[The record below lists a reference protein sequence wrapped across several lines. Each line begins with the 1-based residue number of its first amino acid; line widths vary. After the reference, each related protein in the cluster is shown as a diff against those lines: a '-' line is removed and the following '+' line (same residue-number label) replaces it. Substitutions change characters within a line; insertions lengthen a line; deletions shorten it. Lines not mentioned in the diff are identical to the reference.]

1 MRRGRKSAAQTP
13 APKKDRVYGSKT
25 NPKGSASS
33 EKSAKSIVLSDK
45 TILLLRNKLN
55 EFKEKHPKKSNITLN
70 DLKAVYRRGLGA
82 YSSSHRPTITG
93 GVPNSRSAWA
103 TARVNKFLLKAGGA
117 KVKAAY
123 VQDDD
128 LMADGGTTIENIK
141 CINCGWDWNIED
153 STESDKY
160 ICHNCNFDNTPYYQ
174 NGGLI
179 APNGNPSNLTPEQY
193 NLVRTPEFK
202 AWFGD
207 WENSPQTASKVVD
220 ENGEPLVV
228 YRGSIESL
236 GSLGYEFKLG
246 FNLLNKPKE
255 NYFGHFFTDDI
266 AVAEQYQLTNHWGE
280 KIGGEVNSFFIKS
293 NKNLNLTDFDTQI
306 SLKSFV
312 NGLTEKGVSFQGFEN
327 MPNEII
333 NYFEDNSYVGWGSY
347 IFDYFDIFPELRD
360 LFLANGYDSVLFL
373 EKSRT
378 TFPYN
383 VYVAFESNQIK
394 LADGTNTT
402 FDANNPDIR
411 FAEGGLI
418 APNGKPS
425 NLTPEQYKLVRT
437 PEFKEWFGD
446 WENSPETASK
456 VIDENGEPLVV
467 YHGSENK
474 FYVFDKKRVGENY
487 FESKGGG
494 FFFTQ
499 KLNSAKNYARLH
511 SNLKTDGFIYDCFLN
526 IKNPLFR
533 NTDSEYYNPIDRYD
547 INRGEYIQEL
557 RNKNIDGI
565 IIIGTKKDN
574 LYVVYNPNQIKLADG
589 TNTTFDANSP
599 DIRFADGGRFDDQEL
614 LNKYKAGKSIGF
626 TGIAHLK
633 AKGLIPRADG
643 TKRKSDKYK
652 EDGGE
657 IIKETIKLPE
667 LDMQYE
673 NLKETLDYQGY
684 VLEPKFAKG
693 GKLKG
698 SGDCYYVAGKIAMGD
713 FKDIDFIGTP
723 YVVHAEVEGQ
733 GKISGIRYGHA
744 WVEDDENVYDYS
756 NGNEFVLPKI
766 IYYSIGNIKTNNPKK
781 YRRYTFD
788 QARLKMLETRNY
800 GCWDLDVKYADGG
813 ETESD
818 TVNIKDFESKIWNY
832 KKYIDN
838 QLLEK
843 IKDKDEA
850 MVKVITKHFD
860 DLERKNI
867 IFVLGGNAKGYDLE
881 DISKKHNKS
890 IEYLLRQY
898 FKGLQ
903 DELVH
908 VNDIDGTY
916 SIEDFKRISQIV
928 LDHLDELPNYY
939 EVNKVVEQKIEEQKY
954 DNIENYLK
962 FLNTMIEQNNDEE
975 LEKLLAEEDEYMQKV
990 NTYIKDNNPE
1000 YLADGGETTFDNIS
1014 QEMVLEDYFEREK
1027 TLADALLLLNR
1038 SKIYKVMYCNKKI
1051 EYAEK
1056 EELMAESGYD
1066 KNAWNYVANIWK
1078 STLGV
1083 IKAENTEYKHGG
1095 TTDCGCMHKY
1105 GKGGLAYGNSHDN
1118 GGIKATVASTGQ
1130 SIEYE
1135 GGEGVINK
1143 RSMQI
1148 EKTYDFN
1155 GKKLTPCEIVSQI
1168 NQMGGGVKFKCEDV
1182 KPIIANDGS
1191 YKN

>member
-13 APKKDRVYGSKT
+13 APKQDRVYGSKT

-45 TILLLRNKLN
+45 TVLLLRNKLK
-55 EFKEKHPKKSNITLN
+55 EFKEKHPNKSSITLN

-128 LMADGGTTIENIK
+128 LMKYAD
-141 CINCGWDWNIED
+141 
-153 STESDKY
+153 
-160 ICHNCNFDNTPYYQ
+160 
-174 NGGLI
+174 
-179 APNGNPSNLTPEQY
+179 
-193 NLVRTPEFK
+193 
-202 AWFGD
+202 
-207 WENSPQTASKVVD
+207 
-220 ENGEPLVV
+220 
-228 YRGSIESL
+228 
-236 GSLGYEFKLG
+236 
-246 FNLLNKPKE
+246 
-255 NYFGHFFTDDI
+255 
-266 AVAEQYQLTNHWGE
+266 
-280 KIGGEVNSFFIKS
+280 
-293 NKNLNLTDFDTQI
+293 
-306 SLKSFV
+306 
-312 NGLTEKGVSFQGFEN
+312 
-327 MPNEII
+327 
-333 NYFEDNSYVGWGSY
+333 
-347 IFDYFDIFPELRD
+347 
-360 LFLANGYDSVLFL
+360 
-373 EKSRT
+373 
-378 TFPYN
+378 
-383 VYVAFESNQIK
+383 
-394 LADGTNTT
+394 
-402 FDANNPDIR
+402 
-411 FAEGGLI
+411 GGLI

-446 WENSPETASK
+446 WENSPETSSK
-456 VIDENGEPLVV
+456 VVDENGEPLVV
-467 YHGSENK
+467 YHGTRNE
-474 FYVFDKKRVGENY
+474 
-487 FESKGGG
+487 
-494 FFFTQ
+494 FFTFDSSKIGTKTFNKQ
-499 KLNSAKNYARLH
+499 SFYFSSNFNVANSYLYEDSYGANVKH
-511 SNLKTDGFIYDCFLN
+511 SGFIIKCFLN
-526 IKNPLFR
+526 IKNPIEIDWHNKDWKHSDFEFLMKSYQYFR
-533 NTDSEYYNPIDRYD
+533 EIGVN
-547 INRGEYIQEL
+547 
-557 RNKNIDGI
+557 DGI
-565 IIIGTKKDN
+565 ILLNLSDPFYISPIDFVNKLDYSGNNYIVDN
-574 LYVVYNPNQIKLADG
+574 SSQIKLADG

-614 LNKYKAGKSIGF
+614 LKKYKAGKSIGF

-652 EDGGE
+652 EDGGQ
-657 IIKETIKLPE
+657 IVKETIKIPE

-733 GKISGIRYGHA
+733 GKISGIKYGHA

-867 IFVLGGNAKGYDLE
+867 IFVLGGNTKGYDLE
-881 DISKKHNKS
+881 GISKKHNKS

-939 EVNKVVEQKIEEQKY
+939 EVNKVVEQKIEEQKV
-954 DNIENYLK
+954 DNTEQYLK
-962 FLNTMIEQNNDEE
+962 FLLTMIELMKEDNVNMWQSIKDKFSRFFDLEYENENEIFANDFAQSITFVQAFYQLTFEGAKNDFLSSLTE
-975 LEKLLAEEDEYMQKV
+975 QERASIEITQDYLGFKGSKVDAKKIIVKYVPENKMEKLWESVKNKFSEVFFLEEDTKDEIYSNDVKAEENVWMFDRYSPYKSPLSFNDAKNLFLKKLTTEEKDAITIEYDVKNISEAFGLMWEKKILV
-990 NTYIKDNNPE
+990 K
-1000 YLADGGETTFDNIS
+1000 LKKSMADGGETTFDNIS

-1118 GGIKATVASTGQ
+1118 GGIKASVASTGQ

>member
-45 TILLLRNKLN
+45 TVLLLRNKLKD
-55 EFKEKHPKKSNITLN
+55 FKEKHPNKSSITLN

-141 CINCGWDWNIED
+141 CINCGWHWNIED
-153 STESDKY
+153 STETDKY

-179 APNGNPSNLTPEQY
+179 T
-193 NLVRTPEFK
+193 
-202 AWFGD
+202 
-207 WENSPQTASKVVD
+207 
-220 ENGEPLVV
+220 
-228 YRGSIESL
+228 
-236 GSLGYEFKLG
+236 
-246 FNLLNKPKE
+246 
-255 NYFGHFFTDDI
+255 
-266 AVAEQYQLTNHWGE
+266 
-280 KIGGEVNSFFIKS
+280 
-293 NKNLNLTDFDTQI
+293 
-306 SLKSFV
+306 
-312 NGLTEKGVSFQGFEN
+312 
-327 MPNEII
+327 
-333 NYFEDNSYVGWGSY
+333 
-347 IFDYFDIFPELRD
+347 
-360 LFLANGYDSVLFL
+360 
-373 EKSRT
+373 
-378 TFPYN
+378 
-383 VYVAFESNQIK
+383 
-394 LADGTNTT
+394 
-402 FDANNPDIR
+402 
-411 FAEGGLI
+411 
-418 APNGKPS
+418 PNGKPS

-437 PEFKEWFGD
+437 PEFKAWFGD
-446 WENSPETASK
+446 WENSPEKASK
-456 VIDENGEPLVV
+456 VVDENGEPKVMWHFSLYKFDVFNPNAESRWV
-467 YHGSENK
+467 NQRKENVIWFGGSNK
-474 FYVFDKKRVGENY
+474 VISYSDDGKKGY
-487 FESKGGG
+487 LYQCF
-494 FFFTQ
+494 
-499 KLNSAKNYARLH
+499 LDAKNPILVDAKKYDDFDYYR
-511 SNLKTDGFIYDCFLN
+511 NEKDEKTYSIQR
-526 IKNPLFR
+526 IKNQFVSELGSTSWDGKKNTNDGVIFYNAWDNVPL
-533 NTDSEYYNPIDRYD
+533 
-547 INRGEYIQEL
+547 GM
-557 RNKNIDGI
+557 
-565 IIIGTKKDN
+565 
-574 LYVVYNPNQIKLADG
+574 VVAIPNPNQIKLADG

-614 LNKYKAGKSIGF
+614 LKKYKAGKSIGF

-657 IIKETIKLPE
+657 IVKETIKIPE

-766 IYYSIGNIKTNNPKK
+766 IYYSIGNIKTDNPKK

-813 ETESD
+813 ETEID

-939 EVNKVVEQKIEEQKY
+939 EVNKVVEQKIEEQKV
-954 DNIENYLK
+954 DNTEQYLK
-962 FLNTMIEQNNDEE
+962 FLLTMIELMKEDNVNMWQSIQDKFSQFFELKYENNNEIYANDFAQNYDGQRFDDVKNDFLSTLTEQE
-975 LEKLLAEEDEYMQKV
+975 RGSIEITQDYLGFKGRKVDAKKIIVKYVPENKMEKLWQSIKDKFSEVFYADTEDEKNEIYSNDVKAEEHIWMFDRYSPYSSTLSWADAKSLFLRKLTTEEKEVITIEYDVKNISEAFGLMWEKKILV
-990 NTYIKDNNPE
+990 K
-1000 YLADGGETTFDNIS
+1000 LKKSMADGGETTFDNIS

-1027 TLADALLLLNR
+1027 TLADALMLLNR